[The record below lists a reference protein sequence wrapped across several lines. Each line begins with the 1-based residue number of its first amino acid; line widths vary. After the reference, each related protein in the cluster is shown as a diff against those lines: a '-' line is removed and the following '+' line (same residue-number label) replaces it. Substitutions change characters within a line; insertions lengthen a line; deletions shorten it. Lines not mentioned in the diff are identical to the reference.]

1 MPVAGSSDVPPE
13 LLRHPKFHILREL
26 GRGGMGVVYQARQTA
41 MDRQVVIKVVNRSL
55 LNQPGALD
63 RFRREVQAAAQLSHP
78 NIVTAY
84 DAEQAG
90 ELHMLVMEFVPGHNL
105 AEVLEKKGPLPV
117 ASACHYVRQV
127 AAGLQHA
134 HERGMV
140 HRDIKPSNLMLMPK
154 GQVKILDFG
163 LAKLASERRAGKGLT
178 ASDAYMGT
186 PEYCAPEQAIDAR
199 TADIRADLYSLG
211 CTLYCLL
218 AGRPPFREDTAMKT
232 ILAHIEKQ
240 PQPLPEL
247 RPGVPE
253 RLWAVVARLLA
264 KDPAQRYQKPVEV
277 VQALAPFVKPGAK
290 PGAGRGP
297 APSPGV
303 GSPRRGSSI
312 DADASQSKRVLR
324 DVSGKAPPRE
334 VPAKDETSP
343 FADLVDAPA
352 RPGEGA
358 RGSTNRGWYRGWLVL
373 AGVSLLLLALV
384 GMLASGVFKVKT
396 KDGTIVLKNL
406 PADADV
412 TVDGGRVTVTGVDGQ
427 TFEVSVAGHKKH
439 RLEVK
444 RDGFKVFV
452 KELEIDAGGRK
463 PIVVVLEPI
472 ESQRSKDDKDK
483 PEQGGE
489 DKAKWVELFNGKD
502 LTGWK
507 KHPSQPGNWRVEK
520 GILIGAGATSH
531 LYSVRDDYKDFH
543 LRVEAR
549 INDGG
554 NSGVFFRSQFGPG
567 TPQNKGAPWPF
578 GYEAEIWGSFIYRST
593 GMLYGG
599 HYPGFLGSV
608 NELPITPGEW
618 FTMEVI
624 AEGNHLV
631 IKLNGQ
637 TTSDY
642 TDEERRFTKGH
653 IVLQQYGEATDAQFR
668 KVEIKELP

>member
-1 MPVAGSSDVPPE
+1 MPDITVHPSERALALFAQGKLSEAQAHTVAAHVEICPACRQAVAALPPDSFLGKVRAAGAAGSSFPPRLTPAGNALSSAGGPAMPVAGSSDVPPE
-13 LLRHPKFHILREL
+13 LLRHPKFHVLREL

-41 MDRQVVIKVVNRSL
+41 MNRQVVIKVVNRSL
-55 LNQPGALD
+55 LNRPGALD
-63 RFRREVQAAAQLSHP
+63 RFRQEVQAAAQLSHP

-90 ELHMLVMEFVPGHNL
+90 ELHMLVMELVPGQSL

-134 HERGMV
+134 HEQGMV
-140 HRDIKPSNLMLMPK
+140 HRDIKPGNLMLMPN

-178 ASDAYMGT
+178 ASDACMGT
-186 PEYCAPEQAIDAR
+186 PEYCAPEQAVDAR
-199 TADIRADLYSLG
+199 TADVRADLYSLG

-247 RPGVPE
+247 WPDVPE

-264 KDPAQRYQKPVEV
+264 KGPAQRYQEPVEV
-277 VQALAPFVKPGAK
+277 VQALAPYVP
-290 PGAGRGP
+290 
-297 APSPGV
+297 
-303 GSPRRGSSI
+303 
-312 DADASQSKRVLR
+312 
-324 DVSGKAPPRE
+324 GKAPPGE
-334 VPAKDETSP
+334 LPAKDETPP

-352 RPGEGA
+352 RPGKGA
-358 RGSTNRGWYRGWLVL
+358 RGSTNRGWHRGWLVL

-384 GMLASGVFKVKT
+384 GTWASGVFKVKT

-412 TVDGGRVTVTGVDGQ
+412 TVDGGRVKVTGVDGE

-463 PIVVVLEPI
+463 PIVVDLEPI
-472 ESQRSKDDKDK
+472 EPQRSKDHKVK

-489 DKAKWVELFNGKD
+489 DKEKWVALFNGKD

-507 KHPSQPGNWRVEK
+507 THPSQPGNWRVKK

-578 GYEAEIWGSFIYRST
+578 GYEAEIGGIGHLQRHGDALWRLLSRLSGECEGITNHTRRVVRDGSHR
-593 GMLYGG
+593 
-599 HYPGFLGSV
+599 
-608 NELPITPGEW
+608 
-618 FTMEVI
+618 
-624 AEGNHLV
+624 
-631 IKLNGQ
+631 
-637 TTSDY
+637 
-642 TDEERRFTKGH
+642 
-653 IVLQQYGEATDAQFR
+653 
-668 KVEIKELP
+668 